1 MMSPESGGTPA
12 SMGLTHK
19 PFGTHSTGKAV
30 TEYRMRNALGLE
42 IRFLDL
48 GGIVTAILAPD
59 RQGRFANV
67 TLDQADMP
75 GYEANPGHFGALI
88 GRFGNRI
95 GGAAFT
101 LGGKTYHLAA
111 NDHGNTLHGGTVG
124 FDRAIW
130 SVTAAQS
137 GQALSAV
144 LTHVSPDGDEGF
156 PGTLKVEVVYSL
168 NDDNEFR
175 IDYQA
180 VTSAETVLN
189 LTNHAYFNLAGND
202 RGSAL
207 DQIVQINA
215 ESFTPVDATG
225 IPTGEIAPVDGT
237 PLDLRQPKPIAAGIR
252 VAHPQILMQKGYD
265 HNWVLDKPSP
275 NAMTLAAR
283 AYDPT
288 SGRVLEVETTEP
300 GLQFYTGNYL
310 GGGTAGTAGVAY
322 RQSDGY
328 CFETQHF
335 PDSPNKPHFP
345 TTVLLPGHIFRSST
359 VYRFK
364 TDRG

>member
-1 MMSPESGGTPA
+1 MSSESGGTTA
-12 SMGLTHK
+12 AMSLTHK
-19 PFGTHSTGKAV
+19 AFGSLSTGKPV
-30 TEYRMRNALGLE
+30 TEYRMRNAAGLE

-48 GGIVTAILAPD
+48 GGIVTAMLAPD
-59 RQGRFANV
+59 RQGRLANV
-67 TLDQADMP
+67 TLDQADIA
-75 GYEANPGHFGALI
+75 GYESNFGHFGALI

-101 LGGKTYHLAA
+101 LGGKTYRLAA
-111 NDHGNTLHGGTVG
+111 NDHGNTLHGGIVG

-130 SVTAAQS
+130 GVSAAQS

-180 VTSAETVLN
+180 VTTAETVLN

-202 RGSAL
+202 QGSAL

-215 ESFTPVDATG
+215 ESYTPVDATG
-225 IPTGEIAPVDGT
+225 IPTGEIAPVEGT
-237 PLDLRQPKPIAAGIR
+237 PLDLRQPKPIGAGIR

-275 NAMTLAAR
+275 HAMTLAAR
-283 AYDPT
+283 AYDPA

-310 GGGTAGTAGVAY
+310 GGGTAGTAGVTY

>member
-1 MMSPESGGTPA
+1 MSPVNDNSLEV
-12 SMGLTHK
+12 MGLTQK
-19 PFGTHSTGKAV
+19 PFGILSTGKAV
-30 TEYRMRNALGLE
+30 TEYRMRNAAGLE

-59 RQGRFANV
+59 RQGRFDNV
-67 TLDQADMP
+67 TLDQADMA

-111 NDHGNTLHGGTVG
+111 NDHGNTLHGGLVG

-130 SVTAAQS
+130 GVTAAQS

-156 PGTLKVEVVYSL
+156 PGTLKVEVAYSL

-180 VTSAETVLN
+180 VTTAETVLN
-189 LTNHAYFNLAGND
+189 LTNHAYFNLAGAGQ
-202 RGSAL
+202 GSAL

-215 ESFTPVDATG
+215 ESYTPVDATG
-225 IPTGEIAPVDGT
+225 IPAGEIAPVAGT
-237 PLDLRQPKPIAAGIR
+237 PLDFRQPKPIAAGIR
-252 VAHPQILMQKGYD
+252 IAHPQILMQKGYD
-265 HNWVLDKPSP
+265 HNWVLDKPGP
-275 NAMTLAAR
+275 HAMTFAAR
-283 AYDPT
+283 AYDPA

-310 GGGTAGTAGVAY
+310 GGGSVGTAGVAY